1 MNERPYLSIV
11 VPAYNEEAR
20 IGGSLDVLV
29 RHLSEQSYTWDIVVV
44 DDGSSDGTADVVRER
59 ASQNSGI
66 RLENIRHSGKG
77 WAVRHGMLAASG

>member
-11 VPAYNEEAR
+11 VTDYNEGAR
-20 IGGSLDVLV
+20 ISGSLDVLV

-59 ASQNSGI
+59 ASQNAGI
-66 RLENIRHSGKG
+66 RLENIPHSGKG